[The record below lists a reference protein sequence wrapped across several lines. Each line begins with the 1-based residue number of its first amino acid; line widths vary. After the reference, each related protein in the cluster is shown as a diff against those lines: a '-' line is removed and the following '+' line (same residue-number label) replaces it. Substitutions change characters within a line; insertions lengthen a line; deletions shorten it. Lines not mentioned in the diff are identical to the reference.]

1 MVSSGASNR
10 PLWSCGESSVVR
22 LQGRHYYIF
31 TIYYIRTTDLSQCA
45 RKPCCQS
52 WPCARLEV
60 PEVAE
65 VLGVLGASTHGCC
78 CSSPTDPCHRQPSD
92 LSSASHLKL
101 KSFQSLCRTFLSVG
115 ERFLCFLQTDGRFIV
130 LLTVKSHFSHF
141 YRGWCRDFVIS
152 KKLSASVKWDLGAV
166 RCNALNHEK

>member
-1 MVSSGASNR
+1 MTGQAWLTLHYMVRCGASNR
-10 PLWSCGESSVVR
+10 PLWSCGVVR
-22 LQGRHYYIF
+22 LQGRHYYM
-31 TIYYIRTTDLSQCA
+31 TIILTTDLSQCA

-65 VLGVLGASTHGCC
+65 VLEVLGVLGASTPGCC

-101 KSFQSLCRTFLSVG
+101 KIFQSL
-115 ERFLCFLQTDGRFIV
+115 
-130 LLTVKSHFSHF
+130 KHF
-141 YRGWCRDFVIS
+141 YQGRKIFMFPPDRRPVYCVADS
-152 KKLSASVKWDLGAV
+152 
-166 RCNALNHEK
+166 

>member
-1 MVSSGASNR
+1 MASR
-10 PLWSCGESSVVR
+10 P
-22 LQGRHYYIF
+22 
-31 TIYYIRTTDLSQCA
+31 
-45 RKPCCQS
+45 
-52 WPCARLEV
+52 
-60 PEVAE
+60 
-65 VLGVLGASTHGCC
+65 GCC

-152 KKLSASVKWDLGAV
+152 KKLSASVKWDLGADQG
-166 RCNALNHEK
+166 NALNHENKTTSHLTPGEDVAGEFFFGNTKSPKQQP